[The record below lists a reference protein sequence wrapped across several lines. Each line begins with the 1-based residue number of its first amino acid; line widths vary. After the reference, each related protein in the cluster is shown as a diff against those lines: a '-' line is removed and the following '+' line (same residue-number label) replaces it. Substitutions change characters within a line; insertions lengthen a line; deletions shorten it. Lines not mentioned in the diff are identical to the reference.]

1 MNMNMANSQI
11 DNQKKLSIVFLID
24 HNMIQKLLH
33 QSNKINQMKIIIIR
47 IISSLKK
54 IEIN

>member
-33 QSNKINQMKIIIIR
+33 QSNKINQMKIIII
-47 IISSLKK
+47 II
-54 IEIN
+54 I